1 MEYPSFCDNPKCL
14 YNTVYTPLTI
24 IVVQQQGLATIERT
38 QHPYIGADGQQYHL
52 CDICSSAV
60 LLVRDKRNTHAYC
73 AY

>member
-14 YNTVYTPLTI
+14 YNTVYTLCSTI
-24 IVVQQQGLATIERT
+24 EVRLPDNSIVERT
-38 QHPYIGADGQQYHL
+38 QHPYMGADGQRYHL

-60 LLVRDKRNTHAYC
+60 MLVRIKRNTHAYC